1 MGVWW
6 IAWRVVRASRAA
18 PNVVVDRT
26 EARRF
31 VWSGRRVRRPFACGA
46 HTSLNPRYL
55 CQLPNDGGNRHADDA
70 PEDDTRRGFDE
81 W

>member
-1 MGVWW
+1 
-6 IAWRVVRASRAA
+6 
-18 PNVVVDRT
+18 
-26 EARRF
+26 
-31 VWSGRRVRRPFACGA
+31 VRRPFACGA